1 MESANTSPCPP
12 KTSDSDARRRSDGS
26 DACSEGSRRQSMTS
40 SPVLRCRYS
49 RCSRAVLATA
59 QEAAAFKN
67 CHNCSYTYCSRACR
81 RAHWEK
87 HRKTCLF
94 SRIGSLCRQVIASA
108 KEQKDT
114 LMHLSKIAR
123 RGYLSQGVGAVKCFF
138 PNPEAAESF
147 LTHGLSHLGEI
158 TYVRWQ
164 DLLPSEM
171 GPQLYSELVKMCK
184 CYNPESKLILYVCVC
199 VISETPAAGAVK
211 WERQLVSRCA
221 KMRLSKEEQ
230 SYESL
235 ETLILTSSPL
245 IGDTFTVR
253 ELRTRC
259 VDNLQGHLRIK
270 GVSLKKQHPEI
281 HRQLTAY
288 VEDATVQLTTMT
300 VFPKDSFTGKSFMCV
315 IMLEVNQ
322 KSVKEVEGTRGSVRT
337 IDVMRDV
344 FGSV

>member
-1 MESANTSPCPP
+1 
-12 KTSDSDARRRSDGS
+12 
-26 DACSEGSRRQSMTS
+26 
-40 SPVLRCRYS
+40 
-49 RCSRAVLATA
+49 
-59 QEAAAFKN
+59 
-67 CHNCSYTYCSRACR
+67 
-81 RAHWEK
+81 
-87 HRKTCLF
+87 
-94 SRIGSLCRQVIASA
+94 
-108 KEQKDT
+108 
-114 LMHLSKIAR
+114 
-123 RGYLSQGVGAVKCFF
+123 
-138 PNPEAAESF
+138 
-147 LTHGLSHLGEI
+147 
-158 TYVRWQ
+158 
-164 DLLPSEM
+164 
-171 GPQLYSELVKMCK
+171 MCK
-184 CYNPESKLILYVCVC
+184 CYSLESKLILYVCVC

-245 IGDTFTVR
+245 MGDTFTVR

-288 VEDATVQLTTMT
+288 VEDATVQLPTMTVFPKDSFTGKSFMCVIMLEGPQLYSELVKMCKCYNPESKLILYVCVCVISETPAAGAVKWERQLVSRFAKMGLSKEEQSYESLETLILPTVRELRTRCVDNLQGHLRIKGVSLKKQHPEIHRQLTAYVEDATVQLPTMT